1 MIEITLHENPVAWA
15 APKLGRGHA
24 YDPKEADKRAIR
36 YLIRQQYT
44 GDIITGY
51 TVIWMDLHFE
61 PPASASK
68 KQRALM
74 LSGHIIPT
82 SRDCTN
88 CQKLYEDCL
97 KKIVI
102 DDDRKVKRITSDKAF
117 AEKGKVVIKIYTLEE
132 YFKHANC
139 N

>member
-1 MIEITLHENPVAWA
+1 MPIEITLHENPVAWA
-15 APKLGRGHA
+15 APKLGRGHT

-36 YLIRQQYT
+36 YLIKQQYT
-44 GDIITGY
+44 GEIITSY
-51 TVIWMDLHFE
+51 TVIEIYLYFE

-68 KQRALM
+68 KQRTLM
-74 LSGHIIPT
+74 LSGDIIPT
-82 SRDCTN
+82 SKDCTN

-117 AEKGKVVIKIYTLEE
+117 AEKGKVIIKVYTLEE
-132 YFKHANC
+132 FF
-139 N
+139 